1 MNGVY
6 YDFTATEE
14 ITLVISHPA
23 GTYVSPTATND
34 WTSDENDN
42 YILVVNAGET
52 ITLNFWAM
60 DTIYEGTFTVTA
72 QAPVHEH
79 SYESVVTAPTCTE
92 GGYTTYSCACGNT
105 YTGDATDAL
114 GPDIVVDNAVEA
126 TCTAT
131 GLTAGEH
138 CTRCD
143 YKVEQTVV
151 DALGHNFAQ
160 NNCKNCGMAFP
171 KYKDWDADKQIVTHQ
186 SFDELYYG
194 AGRTGVFTAGQAA
207 GWNKIVNYT
216 ADMAT
221 INYWGWI
228 GAKGAIGQFGY
239 QIDANAAI
247 FDAGF
252 AVAADANVVAAAQST
267 GADNASRMLIPIN
280 LGGLSAGAHTVS
292 VLYKNADGEI
302 VALCVF
308 SVLVPDANG
317 NVPSTNPTAIYT
329 ADDLAAVPVMN
340 ATATKVDNY
349 VRFENTA
356 AQKDKNNPAIELTAD
371 GDGFSDV
378 IVIKY
383 KTNCANYGS
392 NYWGML
398 NLNGVGDFI
407 GNRANSDNWFVYN
420 MNDEWTILVLD
431 MRKNK
436 ATNKAMPNNDITDG
450 ANINTITYTFFD
462 YAGNSGKKVAS
473 AEHIDIEYIAFFE
486 TKADAYAYIG

>member
-1 MNGVY
+1 M
-6 YDFTATEE
+6 
-14 ITLVISHPA
+14 
-23 GTYVSPTATND
+23 
-34 WTSDENDN
+34 
-42 YILVVNAGET
+42 
-52 ITLNFWAM
+52 
-60 DTIYEGTFTVTA
+60 
-72 QAPVHEH
+72 
-79 SYESVVTAPTCTE
+79 
-92 GGYTTYSCACGNT
+92 
-105 YTGDATDAL
+105 
-114 GPDIVVDNAVEA
+114 
-126 TCTAT
+126 
-131 GLTAGEH
+131 LT
-138 CTRCD
+138 
-143 YKVEQTVV
+143 
-151 DALGHNFAQ
+151 
-160 NNCKNCGMAFP
+160 
-171 KYKDWDADKQIVTHQ
+171 KQIVTHQ

-194 AGRTGVFTAGQAA
+194 AGRTGIFTPGQAA

-221 INYWGWI
+221 LNYWGWI
-228 GAKGAIGQFGY
+228 GAKGDLGQFGY
-239 QIDANAAI
+239 QIDTNAAI
-247 FDAGF
+247 FDDGF
-252 AVAADANVVAAAQST
+252 AVTADANVVAAAKNT
-267 GADNASRMLIPIN
+267 GADNASRMLITIN
-280 LGGLSAGAHTVS
+280 LGGLSAGAHTVN

-356 AQKDKNNPAIELTAD
+356 AQKDKNNPAIELTAA

-420 MNDEWTILVLD
+420 MDDEWTILVLD

-486 TKADAYAYIG
+486 TKADAYAYIS